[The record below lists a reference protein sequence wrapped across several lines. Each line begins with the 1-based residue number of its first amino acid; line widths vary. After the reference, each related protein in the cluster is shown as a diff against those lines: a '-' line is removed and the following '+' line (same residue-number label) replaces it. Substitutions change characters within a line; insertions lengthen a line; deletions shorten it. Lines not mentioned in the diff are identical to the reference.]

1 MLSVRPVL
9 GAVLTAAAIAAA
21 GCGSSSSG
29 GADHAAPP
37 AKTTAKAAPAAA
49 APATDGA
56 TTATATGPRPS
67 KATYVRRADNVCRAA
82 RQVARSANSVVGKAF
97 QAGDAAR
104 AADAIDNYTPMFAAQ
119 MTKLKALRQPR
130 HTGTDEKVLTGLIKV
145 MDGQVQALRDEA
157 TALRQQDNG
166 ALQDITKAQQQ
177 ELEFADQLGK
187 QYGFKVCGRAA

>member
-29 GADHAAPP
+29 DDHAAAP
-37 AKTTAKAAPAAA
+37 AKTTAKAAPATS
-49 APATDGA
+49 APSTDGA
-56 TTATATGPRPS
+56 TATPAATGPRPS
-67 KATYVRRADNVCRAA
+67 KAVYVRRADNVCRAA
-82 RQVARSANSVVGKAF
+82 RRVARSANSVVGQAF
-97 QAGDAAR
+97 KAGDAAR

-119 MTKLKALRQPR
+119 MTKLKALRQPK